1 MLEES
6 FVEFNTLIRDLNKS
20 WGWMETEL
28 TTLCCIPGKVSHP
41 TGFAHILGTLLDCGD
56 SSEEKDW
63 QVNTSLTEFPF
74 VMIYF

>member
-6 FVEFNTLIRDLNKS
+6 LVKFSKLNRDLNKS

-28 TTLCCIPGKVSHP
+28 TTLYCIPGKVSHP

-56 SSEEKDW
+56 SSEEKDR